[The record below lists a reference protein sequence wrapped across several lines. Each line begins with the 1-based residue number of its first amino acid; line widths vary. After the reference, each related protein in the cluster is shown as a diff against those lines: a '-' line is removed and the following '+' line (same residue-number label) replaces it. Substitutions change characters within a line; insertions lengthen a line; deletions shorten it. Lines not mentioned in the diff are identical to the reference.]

1 MSACHLVPPITVVT
15 SANGSWFIERT
26 CWWGIV
32 INCLMINSRQEHGK
46 NWKFQQHHEKCKGWQ
61 TCNCY
66 CIAMIWLFDSRIP
79 YLLFSKSYRYFCS
92 LYSLNI
98 LIHWVIWLLD
108 TSPYGACDVYRLLGK
123 LFICTCI
130 SACISHLSLKKFS
143 RQYLVKCFMYNC
155 WRPWSEIR
163 SEINSGFPRC
173 WLSR

>member
-32 INCLMINSRQEHGK
+32 INCLMINSRQQQGK

-130 SACISHLSLKKFS
+130 SACKMLITFLIWVSKNLAVNIWSSALCIIVDDHEAKFVQ
-143 RQYLVKCFMYNC
+143 R
-155 WRPWSEIR
+155 
-163 SEINSGFPRC
+163 
-173 WLSR
+173 